1 MSVGSKANDVISQYY
16 SSIRECLS
24 SRDDASIE
32 VSLRLLCGLM
42 SRGYNLSQFAPLVAQ
57 HVVNERDEVE
67 ILAQMLM
74 IQLSSSD
81 SDACLQAVNSLYTAM
96 KSPRESRRLRAVKT
110 LTSLNHPDLVQII
123 DKLLQIGMSDDSQY
137 VRKATLIGSAKLVK
151 LCEQKRPAVKR
162 QLQSALGSADTIV
175 ISGAIFACEIINEVQ
190 LIVAAADKI
199 WPIMLALDPW
209 TQSRALHHLR
219 SSQKSTRS
227 VVSVLLHSQ
236 NASVVIEA
244 AQYFMDEP
252 EVAIQPLIRL
262 LYSPP
267 VISVHAFVALEKIA
281 EKFPDLLIPYA
292 SHFLPPQQCEHA
304 EHLAVQ
310 ILGHLGPKCSPDILL
325 RWALNCGNSFAAHYL
340 GQNNFSEAI
349 KELLER
355 GNRAVAE
362 IASHYASILAK
373 TEAGEALLASLL
385 ELDGPRAPVVAV
397 FSDTCRENKELGDA
411 MIKILTEKYNEL
423 PREVKTEGALL
434 AARMVD
440 IGGENG
446 GRRLLDMCL
455 SDENQDVQKR
465 AKILDTM
472 VKSDNEKMRKT
483 VWSTRPPPPPSPP
496 VIFIPDFE

>member
-1 MSVGSKANDVISQYY
+1 MSVSSKANDVISQYY

-81 SDACLQAVNSLYTAM
+81 NDACLQAVNSLYAAM

-123 DKLLQIGMSDDSQY
+123 DRLLQIGMSDDSQY

-162 QLQSALGSADTIV
+162 QLQSALASSDTIV
-175 ISGAIFACEIINEVQ
+175 LSGAIFACEIINETQ

-227 VVSVLLHSQ
+227 VTSVLLHSQ

-244 AQYFMDEP
+244 AQYFLDEP
-252 EVAIQPLIRL
+252 DVVIQPLIRL
-262 LYSPP
+262 LYSPA
-267 VISVHAFVALEKIA
+267 VISVHAYVALEKIA
-281 EKFPDLLIPYA
+281 QKFPEHIIPFA
-292 SHFLPPQQCEHA
+292 SHFLPPQPCEHA
-304 EHLAVQ
+304 EHLSVQ
-310 ILGHLGPKCSPDILL
+310 ILGHLGKSCPPDILL
-325 RWALNCGNSFAAHYL
+325 RWALNCGNPFAAHFL
-340 GQNNFSEAI
+340 GQNGFSEAI
-349 KELLER
+349 KDLLER
-355 GNRAVAE
+355 GNKNVSE
-362 IASHYASILAK
+362 IASYYAAKLA
-373 TEAGEALLASLL
+373 TEEAGEALLASLL
-385 ELDGPRAPVVAV
+385 ELDGPRAAVVAV
-397 FSDTCRENKELGDA
+397 FSDTCKTSVELGEA
-411 MIKILTEKYNEL
+411 MIKLLMEKFGEL
-423 PREVKTEGALL
+423 PRDVKSEAALL

-440 IGGENG
+440 IGGDNS
-446 GRRLLDMCL
+446 GRKLLDMCL
-455 SDENQDVQKR
+455 SDQNQDVAKR
-465 AKILDTM
+465 AKILDMM

-483 VWSTRPPPPPSPP
+483 VWSSRPPPPPSPP
-496 VIFIPDFE
+496 VIYIPEFE